1 MGTYWDER
9 GLYGVMA
16 EFDDSEGLLHAAKKA
31 YAAGYRKM
39 DAYSP
44 LEVEG
49 LAEAI
54 GFSRNF
60 VSPVVLVGGILGG
73 CGGFGLMYWISVI
86 AYPFNVGGRPL
97 NSWPAYIPITFECT
111 VLLAALSAVI
121 GMFAMNGL
129 PKPYHPVFNVERFAR
144 ASVDRF
150 FLCIEVSDP
159 KFDHEGVKV
168 FLNELNPIEVSEV
181 EK

>member
-1 MGTYWDER
+1 MGTYWEQY

-16 EFDDSEGLLHAAKKA
+16 EFPDSETLLHAAKEA
-31 YAAGYRKM
+31 YAAGYRNM
-39 DAYSP
+39 DAYAP
-44 LEVEG
+44 MPVEG
-49 LAEAI
+49 LADAI
-54 GFSRNF
+54 GFRKHW
-60 VSPVVLVGGILGG
+60 VSQAVLAAGILGG

-86 AYPFNVGGRPL
+86 AYPFNVAGRPM

-111 VLLAALSAVI
+111 VLLASLTAVI

-129 PKPYHPVFNVERFAR
+129 PMPYHPVFNVPAFAR

-150 FLCIEVSDP
+150 FLCIEVDDP
-159 KFDHEGVKV
+159 QFDREETKL
-168 FLNELNPIEVSEV
+168 FLERLGPLEVTEV